1 MVFTTIRNVLA
12 LIVVAAVCTVAQE
25 VKVNSYTYANSNLS
39 GTVTLQNLAYAK
51 VVNIIYANTAQTW
64 GNTCAAGYT
73 SGPDSSNKEIW
84 SFNCAIG
91 SAGISQF
98 YVEYKVNG
106 NTYYDNNGGYG
117 KNYQVT
123 PSTTPTPTTA
133 TPTSGTPTSSPVP
146 APAAGFQT
154 DITTYLATALPSLK
168 SFLLANI
175 SPKNVNG
182 ALAGSIIAATPGG
195 ANNYV
200 FHWIRD
206 AGLVMDVVNSLY
218 KDGDSTLEQ
227 TFWDHA
233 SFTKRIQGLTTLTG
247 LGEAKYYVTGTA
259 FNDGWCRPQNDG
271 PAVRASS
278 FMRFSRAY
286 LAKGGSLSKV
296 IDLYNSTASGVIK
309 ADLEYVTRNY
319 NDANGCDLW
328 EEQRGIHFFTVAVQ
342 RRALYEGRDFA
353 NLVGD
358 TGAATYYGQQAAL
371 LDAKLN
377 TFWNSGSGAV
387 QTTINGRL
395 LDAAIPLGA
404 IHGNVGDGLFAPQDD
419 RVLASIFQLESG
431 FINEYT
437 LNQNVKVDGSGL
449 PLSVAI
455 GRYYGDTY
463 DGANNSKGNP
473 WYLTTLSV
481 AETVF
486 RAATAY
492 VKAGS
497 ITVTTNNQ
505 KLFNGASPAGLGLSI
520 ATGTYAAGSTN
531 FNAIIQ
537 GLQTYG
543 DKHIRRVKYHG
554 AANYH
559 FNEQYNRDTG
569 SAQGV
574 NDLTWSYA
582 SLITTNYAREELK
595 ALTA

>member
-12 LIVVAAVCTVAQE
+12 LIVVAAVCTAAQE
-25 VKVNSYTYANSNLS
+25 VKVNSYTYANSRLTGS
-39 GTVTLQNLAYAK
+39 MTVQNLAYTK

-64 GNTCAAGYT
+64 GNTCAASYT

-106 NTYYDNNGGYG
+106 NTYYDNNGGSG

-123 PSTTPTPTTA
+123 ASATPTPTTA
-133 TPTSGTPTSSPVP
+133 TPTGPTPAPVPVP
-146 APAAGFQT
+146 AGGFQS
-154 DITTYLATALPSLK
+154 DITTYLAAALPSFK

-175 SPKNVNG
+175 SPTNVNG
-182 ALAGSIIAATPGG
+182 ALPGSIIAATASG
-195 ANNYV
+195 ANNYIY
-200 FHWIRD
+200 HWIRD

-218 KDGDSTLEQ
+218 KGGDKTLEK

-233 SFTKRIQGLTTLTG
+233 TFTKRLQSQTTLTG
-247 LGEAKYYVTGTA
+247 FGEAKYYVNGNA
-259 FNDGWCRPQNDG
+259 FNDPWCRPQNDG

-278 FMRFSRAY
+278 FIRFSRAY
-286 LAKGGSLSKV
+286 LANGGSLSKV

-319 NDANGCDLW
+319 NAADNCDLW
-328 EEQRGIHFFTVAVQ
+328 EEQRGQHFFTVAVQ

-358 TGAATYYGQQAAL
+358 TGAATYYGQQATL
-371 LDAKLN
+371 LDAKIN
-377 TFWNSGSGAV
+377 QFWNAGAGSV

-419 RVLASIFQLESG
+419 RILATIFQLANG

-455 GRYYGDTY
+455 GRYYGDVY
-463 DGANNSKGNP
+463 DGAGTSKGNP

-531 FNAIIQ
+531 FNAIVQ

-582 SLITTNYAREELK
+582 SLITTNYAREELR
-595 ALTA
+595 ALSA